1 MMYNADIVYT
11 VSALYFF
18 IQWEGISMVYND
30 FQDIK
35 LSALGFGAMRLPVI
49 DGDDARIDK
58 DRAFAM
64 VDTAMKAGINY
75 YDTAWGYHEGNSE
88 LVMGEALKSYPRESF
103 YLATKFP
110 GYDLSNMPKVREI
123 FEEQLKKLQTD
134 YFDFYLFHN
143 VCELNINQYLDPKFG
158 IYDYLIEQKKAGRI
172 RHLGFSCHG
181 EFDVLKR
188 FVDAYG
194 DDMEFCQLQINYLDW
209 KFQKADEKVALLK
222 EKGIPVW
229 VMEPLR
235 GGKLASIDERY
246 EKKLN
251 ELRPDESVPAW
262 AFRFLQ
268 TIPEVTM
275 ILSGMSDEEQLDK
288 NIHTFEER
296 KSLDDN
302 ELKELMLIAAD
313 MQGRTKVPCT
323 ACRYCTTHCPQH
335 IDIPRIMSLYNEH
348 MLTIEDGGLGFIAP
362 MALPAME
369 DGTRPADC
377 LHCRSCEQVCPQSIK
392 ISEVMTDFVEKIG

>member
-1 MMYNADIVYT
+1 
-11 VSALYFF
+11 
-18 IQWEGISMVYND
+18 MVYND
-30 FQDIK
+30 FQDIR

-222 EKGIPVW
+222 DKGIPVW

-235 GGKLASIDERY
+235 GGKLASIDEHY

-288 NIHTFEER
+288 NIR
-296 KSLDDN
+296 
-302 ELKELMLIAAD
+302 
-313 MQGRTKVPCT
+313 
-323 ACRYCTTHCPQH
+323 
-335 IDIPRIMSLYNEH
+335 
-348 MLTIEDGGLGFIAP
+348 
-362 MALPAME
+362 
-369 DGTRPADC
+369 
-377 LHCRSCEQVCPQSIK
+377 
-392 ISEVMTDFVEKIG
+392 